1 MAGFSE
7 SSTVQA
13 WLAKRLES
21 IGWTRVVGD
30 FGKTPRPPNSVPR
43 ESTEVLVEE
52 WLLEALEVL
61 NPELAGAPERIDEVL
76 PVIRMAVLAAANEGL
91 VAANERM
98 TTLLRGDYT
107 HKYIGTDE
115 YVPLRLI
122 DFDNLDNNTYVV
134 SEEVTIGPEGA
145 RRRFDLVLWVNGIP
159 LVVIETKTPV
169 KAKVSWLNAARDI
182 DRVYAVEHPEFFA
195 PNVLLAATEGREFH
209 YGGVG
214 QKAESWLMWG
224 STDDPYD
231 LDGLERVQRSVD
243 LLLTPARVLSI
254 LRDFTL
260 FEQTATGGKRKLVPR
275 YPQVE
280 AAEAIVRK
288 VLAGGTR
295 GLIWQYQ
302 GTGKTLLMAF
312 ASLMLLNTEEV
323 GGPTVVVVLDRL
335 DLIEQVQ
342 RQFRTAGL
350 PRVNTAES
358 KADLRRLLRE
368 DQRGIILT
376 TIFRFEGAGELNKR
390 DNIIVLVDEA
400 HRTTE
405 GNLGDDMR
413 TALPNARFFGLTG
426 TPVADVDRN
435 TFKLF
440 GDPDDPG
447 YVLNTY
453 SMERSIA
460 DGASVPVH
468 VETRLVDFHLARE
481 DLDNAFEVFAEEE
494 SLSEEDR
501 DFLAGKA
508 GHVQTILMN
517 PDRIRR
523 VCTDI
528 IDHFE
533 AKVAPVG
540 MKAQVVAFD
549 RALVVAYA
557 NEMQR
562 LITERGLAHEVAVV
576 MSVGQGKDEPAEFT
590 QYRRTRD
597 EEAKIKQEF
606 NDETSPLAFLV
617 VTAKLLTGFDAPIE
631 QVMYLDKPLRKHTL
645 FQAITRTNRRYTN
658 PVTGQ
663 EKRYGL
669 VVDYI
674 GLGNQIAQALKAAD
688 PDTGGSREV
697 DVNALAGEFAAR
709 MARMMYPRFDGIDRR
724 DNSFEALSD
733 ARDRLSTAEAK
744 DTFAREFTAIETLW
758 EFLDPH
764 EILNNHRAD
773 YKWLAQVY
781 EAIKPTQTSDVL
793 LWDRL
798 GAKTL
803 ALVHGH
809 MSNVRV
815 TGTGLEEVIV
825 DPDAIE
831 AMRQL
836 IEQGELDL
844 GLDRDDDDERDLQ
857 DEPVTLD
864 EVLTAIDARI
874 KRRLDGSGHPV
885 YRSLAEQIE
894 RLRAQAMQ
902 KAEDSIE
909 FLKKALEVAKLAV
922 QAEKLED
929 EGLLDEQVE
938 HLLDPHIGALTQ
950 IVEQYKP
957 ADTPLIVD
965 DLVRDID
972 TIVKQVRFTGWN
984 NTQDGDRTVRKELR
998 LVLRKYALPASG
1010 PMFDNAYAYIS
1021 ENY

>member
-1 MAGFSE
+1 MSAFSE

-13 WLAKRLES
+13 WLVQRLKGL
-21 IGWTRVVGD
+21 GWDYVPGD
-30 FGKTPRPPNSVPR
+30 SGKTPRPAKSLPR
-43 ESTEVLVEE
+43 EFTDVLVEQ

-61 NPELAGAPERIDEVL
+61 NPELHGAPERMDEVL
-76 PVIRMAVLAAANEGL
+76 PVIRMAVLAATTEGL

-107 HKYIGTDE
+107 HKYVGTDE

-122 DFDNLDNNTYVV
+122 DFENLDNNTYVV
-134 SEEVTIGPEGA
+134 SEEVTIGPEGH
-145 RRRFDLVLWVNGIP
+145 RRRFDIVLWVNGIP

-169 KAKVSWLNAARDI
+169 KASVSWLNGARDI
-182 DRVYAVEHPEFFA
+182 DRVYAVEHPEFFT
-195 PNVLLAATEGREFH
+195 PNVLVAATEGREFH

-214 QKAESWLMWG
+214 QRAESWLMWG
-224 STDDPYD
+224 STEDPFD
-231 LDGLERVQRSVD
+231 LDGLDRVKRSVD
-243 LLLTPARVLSI
+243 LLLTPARVLSV

-260 FEQTATGGKRKLVPR
+260 FEQVPGGGKRKLVPR

-280 AAEAIVRK
+280 AAEAITSK

-312 ASLMLLNTEEV
+312 TALMLLNDERV

-335 DLIEQVQ
+335 DLIEQVA
-342 RQFRTAGL
+342 RQFKTAGL
-350 PRVNTAES
+350 PRVTTAES
-358 KADLRRLLRE
+358 KADLRRLLKD

-376 TIFRFEGAGELNKR
+376 TIFRFEGAGRLNDR

-413 TALPNARFFGLTG
+413 EALPQARFFGLTG
-426 TPVADVDRN
+426 TPIADEDRN

-468 VETRLVDFHLARE
+468 VETRLVDFHLDKTA
-481 DLDNAFEVFAEEE
+481 LDQAFDALADEE
-494 SLSEEDR
+494 SLSEDDR
-501 DFLAGKA
+501 DFVASKA

-533 AKVAPVG
+533 AKVAPLG

-549 RALVVAYA
+549 RTLVVAYQT
-557 NEMQR
+557 ELER
-562 LITERGLAHEVAVV
+562 LIAERGLTHGVTAV
-576 MSVGQGKDEPAEFT
+576 MSVGQGKDEPTEFLK
-590 QYRRTRD
+590 YRHSRD
-597 EEAKIKQEF
+597 EEAKVKQQF
-606 NDETSPLAFLV
+606 NDEENPLAFLV

-645 FQAITRTNRRYTN
+645 FQAITRTNRRFTH
-658 PVTGQ
+658 PRTGQ

-688 PDTGGSREV
+688 PDTGGKREV
-697 DVNALAGEFAAR
+697 DVNGLAGEFAAR
-709 MARMMYPRFDGIDRR
+709 MARMLYPRFDGIDRR
-724 DNSFEALSD
+724 DNTFEALSE
-733 ARDRLSTAEAK
+733 ARDRLTTPDSK
-744 DTFAREFTAIETLW
+744 DEFAREFTGIETLW

-764 EILNNHRAD
+764 DITTMHRPD

-781 EAIKPTQTSDVL
+781 EAIKPTQTSNVL

-836 IEQGELDL
+836 IDQGELDL
-844 GLDRDDDDERDLQ
+844 DLPEDDDERDLL
-857 DEPVTLD
+857 ENPVTLD

-874 KRRLDGSGHPV
+874 KRRLDHTGHAV

-894 RLRAQAMQ
+894 RLRAQAIQ
-902 KAEDSIE
+902 KAEDSVE

-929 EGLLDEQVE
+929 EGRLDEAE
-938 HLLDPHIGALTQ
+938 HLLDPHFGALTQ
-950 IVEQYKP
+950 IVDQYKP
-957 ADTPLIVD
+957 TGTPIIVND
-965 DLVRDID
+965 VVRDID
-972 TIVKQVRFTGWN
+972 TIVKQVRYTGWN
-984 NTQDGDRTVRKELR
+984 ETQEGDRTVRKELR
-998 LVLRKYALPASG
+998 VVLKKYALPITG
-1010 PMFDNAYAYIS
+1010 PLFDNAYAYIS